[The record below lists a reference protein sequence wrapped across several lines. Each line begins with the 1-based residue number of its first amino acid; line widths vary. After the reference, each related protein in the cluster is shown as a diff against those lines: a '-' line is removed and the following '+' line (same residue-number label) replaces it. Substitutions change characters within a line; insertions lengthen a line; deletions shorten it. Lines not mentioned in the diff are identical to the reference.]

1 MQPVN
6 PVVSGA
12 SLVTKNCGGI
22 PARCSHEFALVCIG
36 VAATCSPLITN
47 VLLMCKEAAQR
58 LNSPLGGRSSNLK

>member
-1 MQPVN
+1 
-6 PVVSGA
+6 
-12 SLVTKNCGGI
+12 
-22 PARCSHEFALVCIG
+22 VCIG